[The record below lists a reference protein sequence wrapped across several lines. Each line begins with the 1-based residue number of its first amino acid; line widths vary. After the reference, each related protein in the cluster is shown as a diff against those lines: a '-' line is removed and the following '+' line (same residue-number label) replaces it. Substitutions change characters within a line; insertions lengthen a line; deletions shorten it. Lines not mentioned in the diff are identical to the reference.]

1 MYDDVPN
8 SATDLQNKDRVS
20 QFQTHMVKHK
30 KYVFFICS
38 SAFTQVKSTGTGR
51 RDAVEAVGRA
61 TRESPSRSRV
71 QNGTRVTLLRK

>member
-1 MYDDVPN
+1 VQFFKISILICWILGGRNPDMYDDVPN

-38 SAFTQVKSTGTGR
+38 SAFTQVKSTGTCSWGGKISVK
-51 RDAVEAVGRA
+51 AV
-61 TRESPSRSRV
+61 
-71 QNGTRVTLLRK
+71 L

>member
-38 SAFTQVKSTGTGR
+38 SAFTHITKSRT
-51 RDAVEAVGRA
+51 A
-61 TRESPSRSRV
+61 TIGLSQASTAAT
-71 QNGTRVTLLRK
+71 NYRKRLQAFSHL

>member
-38 SAFTQVKSTGTGR
+38 SAFTQVKSTGTC
-51 RDAVEAVGRA
+51 
-61 TRESPSRSRV
+61 S
-71 QNGTRVTLLRK
+71 